1 MTALKSPIDMFLHWE
16 EHKANEVF
24 MHQPIRREYQT
35 YTWKE
40 AGYEVRRMAAHLQ
53 SFGYPKGSHIAIM
66 SKNCAHWLMADMA
79 IWLAGYVSVPLY
91 PNLNA
96 ETIRQILEHSEC
108 KLLFVGK
115 LDGFAAMK
123 PGIPK
128 MDVIAFPHGMYGTDK
143 EYTDWND
150 AIAGVEPLQGPANRA
165 QDELATII
173 YTSGT
178 T

>member
-1 MTALKSPIDMFLHWE
+1 
-16 EHKANEVF
+16 
-24 MHQPIRREYQT
+24 
-35 YTWKE
+35 
-40 AGYEVRRMAAHLQ
+40 
-53 SFGYPKGSHIAIM
+53 FGYPKGSHIAIM
-66 SKNCAHWLMADMA
+66 SKNCAHWIMADMA

-96 ETIRQILEHSEC
+96 ETVRQILEHSEC

-128 MDVIAFPHGMYGTDK
+128 LDVIAVPHGMYGTDK
-143 EYTDWND
+143 EYTEWND
-150 AIAGVEPLQGPANRA
+150 AIAGGEPLQGNSNRS

-178 T
+178 TGMPKGVMHRFEALSYAGTHATKEVNLTGGDRFFSYLPLSHVAERLLVETG